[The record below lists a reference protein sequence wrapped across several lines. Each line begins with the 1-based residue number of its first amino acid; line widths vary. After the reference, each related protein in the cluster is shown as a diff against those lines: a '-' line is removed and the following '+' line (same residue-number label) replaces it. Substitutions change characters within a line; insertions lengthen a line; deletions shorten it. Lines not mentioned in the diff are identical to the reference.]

1 MTQSFNSIIKEKTGF
16 SLDEI
21 FEGFKYSGKKGDLFV
36 FSSEELD
43 IQLNIDAVRNGI
55 KEKVFEKEMNEL
67 KLALSTKGI
76 FKISFDIINFSMQRK
91 VPYTVSKAS
100 CDSDYIL
107 LIDEN
112 QNTRDVHYSLL
123 QDEQTKDLLCE
134 IRQIER
140 DFDKLSLNYVL
151 KSIKRICEQVFHPAN
166 QSSRANDIHATLL
179 RLKILILEKLEDS
192 DFDISEFTI
201 DELQEL
207 KEEISFSIN
216 LVDPSNTR
224 LLSEFNKAIKSIDR
238 QIVGLEIQEELNS
251 LNEENFLEIF
261 EINKL
266 KSKLVYDL
274 SKQEN
279 NEEVFSENYF
289 RIHQTV
295 ESKTGI
301 SFKNPSQEIFDFNG
315 LIDNL
320 YILQT
325 KFVNSQ
331 LKVGHQDSDLLI
343 RFNVIKK
350 DTKNCYPILQ
360 DYNGITEKER
370 MELHKELV
378 EHRLLL
384 LFQMGITDE
393 YFKELARIN
402 VNDFYRI
409 FYGIK

>member
-1 MTQSFNSIIKEKTGF
+1 
-16 SLDEI
+16 
-21 FEGFKYSGKKGDLFV
+21 
-36 FSSEELD
+36 
-43 IQLNIDAVRNGI
+43 
-55 KEKVFEKEMNEL
+55 MNEL

-76 FKISFDIINFSMQRK
+76 FKISFDIINFSVQRK
-91 VPYTVSKAS
+91 VPYKVSKAS

-112 QNTRDVHYSLL
+112 NNEREVHYSLL
-123 QDEQTKDLLCE
+123 QDNQTKDLINE

-140 DFDKLSLNYVL
+140 DFHQLSLNYVL
-151 KSIKRICEQVFHPAN
+151 KSIKRICEQVFHPEN